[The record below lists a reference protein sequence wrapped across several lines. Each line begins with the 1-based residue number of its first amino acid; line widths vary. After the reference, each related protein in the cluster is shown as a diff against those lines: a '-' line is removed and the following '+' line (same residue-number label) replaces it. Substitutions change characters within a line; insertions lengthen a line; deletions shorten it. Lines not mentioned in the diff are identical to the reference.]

1 MVRIDSRPCAVIAP
15 SPPLVNTSTSTSSV
29 LPTRQATFQW
39 LSILV
44 LVGVSSWAGHF
55 LAASGESQTASVW
68 LANGVLVG
76 TLYTLPASRWIW
88 LLLAGFLG
96 NATANLLAGQ
106 PYPAAMTVALINSF
120 EIFLISVCIR
130 KFVGEHNADLMQWRT
145 ANTFMLFGIFLGPLA
160 GGLLAASYLHDFQ
173 DARFETVLGTWFA
186 SHALGTGIVAPVV
199 MIWARES
206 QLSQRKVLASDWWAP
221 LLLAA
226 VTLAVFSFKM
236 PAISFLVLPPLMIA
250 VFKHGQFGGAG
261 GIALISAI
269 AIPLTAMGHGPFA
282 ALEGADERLRVVLLQ
297 LFITVS
303 SLLALGAALVLNQRS
318 SMLAR
323 LTQAEKDLR
332 TITANVPALIAHVD
346 AEERFVFINRTTFSI
361 YGLNPDR
368 DEGRR
373 VAECIGQAPYASLKP
388 MIDQALRGERVEFE
402 QLLPSVKGG
411 RHHRVSY
418 VPEFGNDGE
427 VRGFYATSIDISDI
441 KRAEAQIEKSERWL
455 RNVTDNI
462 PTLVAYIG
470 RNERISFANRQF
482 QDILQT
488 NPDELIG
495 KSLLEYLGVERH
507 RLIADK
513 LKQAFAGEQIQFE
526 QSLPRKGETEHYLIN
541 WVPDIDSEG
550 RVLGFFSAAT
560 NITSRKVSEMVQ
572 AASEARIRTMTDGL
586 PGLIAYLDRNGI
598 IRFCNAA
605 YERWFGLTPDQM
617 IGKTMD
623 EALGD
628 IITEPQTGF
637 INRALEDERVET
649 EFDAEAKER
658 YRSLQATYLPHRDES
673 GRVLGVYTLAS
684 DITPLK
690 RMQGELQ
697 QQARYDTL
705 TGLPNRAQFN
715 IQLAQSLRH
724 SEESGEPIALMFIDV
739 DRFKSINDS
748 YGHATGD
755 AVLQEIAGRL
765 KGCIG
770 KNDTVARLSGDEFV
784 IILESPY
791 DDHAPE
797 YIARDVLSSMSAP
810 IIFGDVEVTAG
821 LSLGIALNTEPG
833 MQASQL
839 LANADKALYR
849 AKAAGRGTY
858 AVHEET
864 EAQSEQSSKEMVAPV

>member
-1 MVRIDSRPCAVIAP
+1 M
-15 SPPLVNTSTSTSSV
+15 NTSPSSA
-29 LPTRQATFQW
+29 LPTRQAIFQW
-39 LSILV
+39 LSCLILV
-44 LVGVSSWAGHF
+44 GTSSWAGNF
-55 LAASGESQTASVW
+55 LAGSGDGRIASVW
-68 LANGVLVG
+68 LANGILIG
-76 TLYTLPASRWIW
+76 TLYTLPASRWAW

-96 NATANLLAGQ
+96 NATANLLSGQ
-106 PYPAAMTVALINSF
+106 FYPAAMTVALVNSF
-120 EIFLISVCIR
+120 EILLISVCIR
-130 KFVGEHNADLMQWRT
+130 KFVGEHNADLMQWRA
-145 ANTFMLFGIFLGPLA
+145 ANTFMLFGVFLGPLA
-160 GGLLAASYLHDFQ
+160 GGLLAASYLHDIQ
-173 DARFETVLGTWFA
+173 DAHFETVLGTWYA

-199 MIWARES
+199 MTWARES
-206 QLSQRKVLASDWWAP
+206 QYSQRTVQTSDWWA
-221 LLLAA
+221 LLLLMT
-226 VTLAVFSFKM
+226 VTMAVFSVKIA
-236 PAISFLVLPPLMIA
+236 AISFLVLPPLMIA
-250 VFKHGQFGGAG
+250 VFKHGQFGAAG

-282 ALEGADERLRVVLLQ
+282 AVEGVDERQRVVLLQ
-297 LFITVS
+297 LFIAVS
-303 SLLALGAALVLNQRS
+303 SLLAFGAAFVLKQRS

-361 YGLNPDR
+361 YSLNPDK
-368 DEGRR
+368 DEGRC
-373 VAECIGQAPYASLKP
+373 VAECIGEAPYASLKP
-388 MIDQALRGERVEFE
+388 KIDQALRGERVEFE
-402 QLLPSVKGG
+402 QLLPSDKGS
-411 RHHRVSY
+411 RYHRVSY

-427 VRGFYATSIDISDI
+427 VRGFYATSIDISDM
-441 KRAEAQIEKSERWL
+441 KYAEAQIEKSERWL
-455 RNVTDNI
+455 RNVTDHI

-495 KSLLEYLGVERH
+495 KSLMEYLGVERH

-513 LKQAFAGEQIQFE
+513 LKRAFAGEQIQFE

-541 WVPDIDSEG
+541 WVPDIDPEG

-560 NITSRKVSEMVQ
+560 NITSRKVSEMIQ

-637 INRALEDERVET
+637 INRALQDERVET
-649 EFDAEAKER
+649 EFDAEARER
-658 YRSLQATYLPHRDES
+658 YRSLQAIYLPHRDES

-715 IQLAQSLRH
+715 IRLAQSLRH

-739 DRFKSINDS
+739 DRFKLINDS

-784 IILESPY
+784 IILESPHEE
-791 DDHAPE
+791 HAPE

-849 AKAAGRGTY
+849 AKAAGRGSY
-858 AVHEET
+858 AVHEA
-864 EAQSEQSSKEMVAPV
+864 EAQSEHSSTEMVGHI